1 MAESED
7 DNNIYISN
15 KEEFKE
21 DELITY
27 LKEKRVNKKVS
38 FLLIYLYNS
47 FIFFLY
53 FLIKKA
59 NLYID

>member
-1 MAESED
+1 MADSDNED
-7 DNNIYISN
+7 DIYISD

-38 FLLIYLYNS
+38 FKLFLFYNPLIFL
-47 FIFFLY
+47 LY
-53 FLIKKA
+53 FLMKKS
-59 NLYID
+59 